1 MRRMLLFA
9 LCILGTGFLP
19 GEVIANP
26 QYDELSKQ
34 AAEYKAKG
42 DWANLEAVMS
52 KALKLDSSDEYVGRT
67 YSWAQMLQGKTEEA
81 VKSAQENVRRHPCGW
96 SYEQLAEAY
105 WSNADT
111 EAARSAVLQA
121 LAMEKKQKSG
131 AYDTAKATYDRLAR
145 KHYHFEFTI
154 DPETK
159 PTGPEFVMGVPTLSN
174 DHQSGIYKVV
184 NAQSVK
190 EFHDPGGNLLLR
202 VVRKGNETFQLV
214 VDMIVVPYSMK
225 SRFSARSA
233 APLPDDLKV
242 YLGKAMVWHSWGL
255 IDPSSKLLKETV
267 KPLKSQ
273 DDVQTVRNIAK
284 WMSRIRYQEI
294 VYQSVDDVIIKGY
307 GHCDATASLMTGLCR
322 AAGIPAR
329 NLRIAT
335 MEAAKESGT
344 LGGHSMCEVYIKGVG
359 WTPVN
364 PGDPMGLG
372 RCDSNWIRMFDYG
385 FEGSDIRLFNL
396 GNLDR
401 AKTSFSMHYEE

>member
-1 MRRMLLFA
+1 MRRMLLIA
-9 LCILGTGFLP
+9 LCILGILP
-19 GEVIANP
+19 GALSADSR
-26 QYDELSKQ
+26 YDELLKQ
-34 AAEYKAKG
+34 ASEYKQKSE
-42 DWANLEAVMS
+42 WANLEAAMGG
-52 KALKLDSSDEYVGRT
+52 ALALDDSDEYVGRT
-67 YSWAQMLQGKTEEA
+67 YSWAQMLQGKTQEA
-81 VKSAQENVRRHPCGW
+81 VKSAQENVRRHPCAW
-96 SYEQLAEAY
+96 SYQQLAEAS
-105 WSNADT
+105 WANGDVQ
-111 EAARSAVLQA
+111 AAREAIDKA
-121 LAMEKKQKSG
+121 LNMERSQKTG
-131 AYDTAKATYDRLAR
+131 AYDSAQATHDKLAK

-159 PTGPEFVMGVPTLSN
+159 GWQGSEFIMGVPTLSN
-174 DHQSGIYKVV
+174 DHQSGVYKVV
-184 NAQSVK
+184 NAQSVT
-190 EFHDPGGNLLLR
+190 EFHDSGGNLLLR
-202 VVRKGNETFQLV
+202 VARKGNETFKLV

-255 IDPSSKLLKETV
+255 IDPSSELLKETV

-273 DDVQTVRNIAK
+273 DDIQTVRNIAK
-284 WMSRIRYQEI
+284 WMSKIRYQEI
-294 VYQSVDDVIIKGY
+294 VYNSVDDVIIKGY

-329 NLRIAT
+329 NMRIAT

-359 WTPVN
+359 WMPVN
-364 PGDPMGLG
+364 PGDPGGLG
-372 RCDSNWIRMFDYG
+372 RGDSNWIRMFDYA

-401 AKTSFSMHYEE
+401 AKTSFTMHYED

>member
-1 MRRMLLFA
+1 MRRMLLIT
-9 LCILGTGFLP
+9 LCILGILP
-19 GEVIANP
+19 GVASADSR
-26 QYDELSKQ
+26 YDELLKQ
-34 AAEYKAKG
+34 ASEYKQKSE
-42 DWANLEAVMS
+42 WANLEAAIGE
-52 KALKLDSSDEYVGRT
+52 ALALDDSDEYVGRT
-67 YSWAQMLQGKTEEA
+67 YSWAQMLQGKTQEA
-81 VKSAQENVRRHPCGW
+81 VKSAEANVRRHPCGW
-96 SYEQLAEAY
+96 SYQQLAEAS
-105 WSNADT
+105 WADGDLK
-111 EAARSAVLQA
+111 AAKSAIAQA
-121 LAMEKKQKSG
+121 LALEQDRKTG
-131 AYDTAKATYDRLAR
+131 AYDTVQLTRDKLAR

-159 PTGPEFVMGVPTLSN
+159 GPTGPEFVMGVPTLSN
-174 DHQSGIYKVV
+174 DHQSGVYKVV
-184 NAQSVK
+184 NAQSVT

-225 SRFSARSA
+225 SRLSARSA

-242 YLGKAMVWHSWGL
+242 YLGKATVWGNKDC
-255 IDPSSKLLKETV
+255 IDPSSELLREAV
-267 KPLKSQ
+267 KPLKSH

-284 WMSRIRYQEI
+284 WMEKIRYQEI
-294 VYQSVDDVIIKGY
+294 AYKSVDEVIQKGY

-329 NLRIAT
+329 NMRIAT

-364 PGDPMGLG
+364 PGDPGGLG
-372 RCDSNWIRMFDYG
+372 RGDSNWIRMFDYA

-401 AKTSFSMHYEE
+401 AKTSFTTHYED